1 MKLYKEQC
9 SIDAT
14 HQFFSNRIVDIWNSL
29 PQQSSFATVL
39 LFLKTFFLFTENTVD
54 IDRIQICKRNLTELT
69 FSSFNYVN
77 LKNMPLYLFII
88 GLASLHVMY
97 YTTT

>member
-1 MKLYKEQC
+1 MEL
-9 SIDAT
+9 STSA
-14 HQFFSNRIVDIWNSL
+14 V
-29 PQQSSFATVL
+29 VL
-39 LFLKTFFLFTENTVD
+39 CHSVAVFENLFLFTENTVD

-97 YTTT
+97 FTTT

>member
-1 MKLYKEQC
+1 MEL
-9 SIDAT
+9 STSA
-14 HQFFSNRIVDIWNSL
+14 V
-29 PQQSSFATVL
+29 VL
-39 LFLKTFFLFTENTVD
+39 CHSVAVF
-54 IDRIQICKRNLTELT
+54 KRNLTELT

-97 YTTT
+97 FTTT